1 MSDPISNNKII
12 ASLVKYTNASCFALK
27 CILEHISAQTESYSK
42 VEELGLSDHELLA
55 KALARTE
62 ETPRYP
68 VEIPDIED
76 AITKYMHGDQTIVL
90 VMDAPSKSCPSEA
103 IKRSL
108 IRLLNKFSNLRI
120 FFTGT
125 IEIDLVEG
133 CQHIIKE

>member
-1 MSDPISNNKII
+1 M
-12 ASLVKYTNASCFALK
+12 
-27 CILEHISAQTESYSK
+27 
-42 VEELGLSDHELLA
+42 
-55 KALARTE
+55 
-62 ETPRYP
+62 
-68 VEIPDIED
+68 EIPDIED